1 MKLVSVLDL
10 DTSSFQAG
18 LKTADDA
25 VRVFERSINS
35 SSGTIKDFAAL
46 LGGIG
51 LTRIASDAVMAGDE
65 MMSLQRKL
73 SVIANSLNELAKAQG
88 RANEATYDGAK
99 VYAGLR
105 DMATETGTSIKS
117 LSQIYVQTIPVAT
130 ALGVSV
136 DTVNNVIK
144 GTVGAAAMMGASH
157 VELERSFLAIRQV
170 IGKNQ
175 LQMEELKRQLG
186 EALPNAMVITAKGLT
201 RIANESPDVARRL
214 DQIAG
219 KARITT
225 VELNNL
231 VTAGKIDGKLFAEA
245 WAAGTEEYQKYAEAR
260 SKTLSG
266 QMVNFKTIIESNS
279 GMFMSD
285 GGITTALGVALK
297 HANDNID
304 AWMKEQVAKAQTNGQ
319 VFINSFLN
327 AGDGIAKHL
336 DQTQDFH
343 SQIGSTIGAMAD
355 TTLRGAESFWRNFPP
370 EVREIGLVGML
381 FLGKSR
387 LGLPGV
393 LAGLTVRGAG
403 FLTAF
408 GLGLMDE
415 ILPERAMAKSFKWGY
430 DLIAEMVDGAKTGMS
445 QIGPALADD
454 ISKLFDRRHRL
465 IPSPLTLAND
475 GAPAARADQSYDDT
489 LNARAKAMDEAKRK
503 DTIKFVGGNL
513 SKAMNE
519 AQDTMDY
526 LNFYQKRYEDMG
538 DAGKA
543 FGKVVGASANIAD
556 SWIEWTT
563 SLGGLLGDGVR
574 MFEPDEGIRAT
585 QKFQHAYSDW
595 KAKFLKDFSETTMA
609 LKAMS
614 EDGGL
619 IEDMRPSGALRNTAM
634 EQLRLGNQ
642 AVSLYGQSLAQ
653 SDPSAKIL
661 SDLERRMNHI
671 REIDHGLKLNSSTSL
686 EEGWDAL
693 PQFRDRGITGARMAE
708 VSAVFQGIMSEAAKP
723 AQRDTLSDTI
733 AANEK
738 QMGVFAKMADWVENS
753 TDVPDS
759 AKQQFQETLGQ
770 AMERFGRQLSIT
782 LDQVKE
788 AEIGKLTFEARKTE
802 GRAVA
807 IERSYQEAETAYVER
822 QLAKLDKT
830 GTMQKVVDARAARER
845 KEIETGARDPAATAN
860 TLSDTDLDAK
870 RKQGARMR
878 QQFSQQQQALSL
890 TTYEGDRVFAA
901 MFANQQALMEMG
913 LMQKAGYRGLL
924 GDGRERQV
932 QLATEQAKLELELHD
947 RDSYRAAL
955 IDQEMTKLRQ
965 EEKTLRLQLEVYAND
980 GHREQIIRNEMAKL
994 DLEMEKLAEER
1005 ALYSSPEY
1013 RAKLDASTHAKAALQ
1028 LTKTQDETRLMG
1040 TGQYRDD
1047 AQRQAYAELARDAQ
1061 KLRNEIDLMRMGEW
1075 QRNDM
1080 AKVRLDLERQIEQLY
1095 QDQRRYQDAAV
1106 MSEMNRLDIEKAR
1119 TSNMDKARANSNM
1132 ESPEYQAVQHQS
1144 NLLDLKRQ
1152 EVQLQQQIYSMQ
1164 DAAYGSMLNANTA
1177 LQGRVEM
1184 MQLLNSYTM
1193 SFTQYMQTGAASAVR
1208 TFTDTMS
1215 NGIVQV
1221 ITGQKHMKSLFQDI
1235 AQLIVGG
1242 LIKAVVE
1249 FGVRMLVVTAMS
1261 EIFGVKTEQNT
1272 ERTIAGTA
1280 ATTAAGLSA
1289 LAISTVAG
1297 MEAAA
1302 MLEEAWVPAAL
1313 AASIA
1318 SWGAA
1323 AFVGTA
1329 AMLVGLGITE
1339 AAFGGLGGLLGGAAG
1354 GAGGGAGGAVGDF
1367 GSVGDAG
1374 VGTMLAHDGG
1384 LFGNEST
1391 ATIRERYKFDRPLR
1405 GDEGFA
1411 VLQHGEMI
1419 VPTKNVAA
1427 TVAAMKM
1434 SGIPLPEGVYHNG
1447 GIFGQSAPFGA
1458 LESSWHI
1465 PPADALSTAGTEDMS
1480 SSVTHRPLAIN
1491 VIAVLDPAEVD
1502 RHISRNPGATL
1513 TAVSMDYRNNGVM
1526 RKMIRSGR

>member
-18 LKTADDA
+18 LKTADNA
-25 VRVFERSINS
+25 VRVFERSIGS
-35 SSGTIKDFAAL
+35 SSTAIKDFATL

-51 LTRIASDAVMAGDE
+51 LTRMAGEAVMAGDE
-65 MMSLQRKL
+65 MMNLQRKL

-88 RANEATYDGAK
+88 RANEATYDNAK

-105 DMATETGTSIKS
+105 DMAMETGTSIKS

-136 DTVNNVIK
+136 ETVNKVIK

-157 VELERSFLAIRQV
+157 VELERSFVAIRQV

-219 KARITT
+219 KAKITT

-231 VTAGKIDGKLFAEA
+231 VTTGKIDGKLFAEA
-245 WAAGTEEYQKYAEAR
+245 WAAGTEEFQKYAEAR

-266 QMVNFKTIIESNS
+266 QMVNFKTVMESNS

-285 GGITTALGVALK
+285 SGINTALGVALK

-304 AWMKEQVAKAQTNGQ
+304 AWMKVQVAKAQANGQ

-327 AGDGIAKHL
+327 VGDGIAKHL

-343 SQIGSTIGAMAD
+343 SQIGGTVAAVAD

-381 FLGKSR
+381 FLGKNR

-408 GLGLMDE
+408 GLGLLDE
-415 ILPERAMAKSFKWGY
+415 IMPERAMAKGFKWGY
-430 DLIAEMVDGAKTGMS
+430 DLIAEMVDGAKTGLS
-445 QIGPALADD
+445 QVGPALSDD

-465 IPSPLTLAND
+465 IQSPLTLAND
-475 GAPAARADQSYDDT
+475 SAQAPAGQSYDDT
-489 LNARAKAMDEAKRK
+489 RNARAKAMDEAKRK
-503 DTIKFVGGNL
+503 DTAKFVGGNL
-513 SKAMNE
+513 SRAMDE
-519 AQDTMDY
+519 AQDALDY
-526 LNFYQKRYEDMG
+526 LTFYQKKYEDMG

-543 FGKVVGASANIAD
+543 FGKVVGAGANIAD

-614 EDGGL
+614 EGGGL

-653 SDPSAKIL
+653 SDPSAKIM
-661 SDLERRMNHI
+661 SDLERRMSRI
-671 REIDHGLKLNSSTSL
+671 REIDHDLKLNSGTSL

-708 VSAVFQGIMSEAAKP
+708 VSAVFQGTMSEAAKP

-753 TDVPDS
+753 ADVPDS
-759 AKQQFQETLGQ
+759 AKQQFRDTLGQ

-901 MFANQQALMEMG
+901 TFANQQALMEMG

-994 DLEMEKLAEER
+994 DLEMAKLAEER

-1040 TGQYRDD
+1040 TGQYRNDT
-1047 AQRQAYAELARDAQ
+1047 QRQAYAELARDAQ
-1061 KLRNEIDLMRMGEW
+1061 KLRNEIDLMRTGEW

-1080 AKVRLDLERQIEQLY
+1080 AKARLDLERQIEQVY
-1095 QDQRRYQDAAV
+1095 QDQRRYQTAAFV
-1106 MSEMNRLDIEKAR
+1106 SEMNRLDIEKAR
-1119 TSNMDKARANSNM
+1119 VSNLDKARTNSNM

-1152 EVQLQQQIYSMQ
+1152 EVQLQQQLYSMQ
-1164 DAAYGSMLNANTA
+1164 DAAYGAMLNSNTA

-1221 ITGQKHMKSLFQDI
+1221 ITGQKKMKSLFQDI

-1242 LIKAVVE
+1242 LIKAVIE
-1249 FGVRMLVVTAMS
+1249 FGVRMLVATALSKMFGMELNQNS
-1261 EIFGVKTEQNT
+1261 EQSVAAIGV
-1272 ERTIAGTA
+1272 
-1280 ATTAAGLSA
+1280 TTAASVA
-1289 LAISTVAG
+1289 SLAVTTAG
-1297 MEAAA
+1297 GM
-1302 MLEEAWVPAAL
+1302 L
-1313 AASIA
+1313 AASMLAEAWALPAILASIA
-1318 SWGAA
+1318 TFGAA
-1323 AFVGTA
+1323 AVVGTA
-1329 AMLVGLGITE
+1329 SFLGALAVSQMAVAGVKGIGSAMGEGGLANAGANSDIAGSPGMME
-1339 AAFGGLGGLLGGAAG
+1339 AFGGSFHTGGIFEANGSSNTSFGG
-1354 GAGGGAGGAVGDF
+1354 
-1367 GSVGDAG
+1367 
-1374 VGTMLAHDGG
+1374 TKLA
-1384 LFGNEST
+1384 S
-1391 ATIRERYKFDRPLR
+1391 
-1405 GDEGFA
+1405 DEGYA
-1411 VLQHGEMI
+1411 LLQHGEMI

-1447 GIFGQSAPFGA
+1447 GIFGNSAPFGA
-1458 LESSWHI
+1458 LESNWQTPNASDLTT
-1465 PPADALSTAGTEDMS
+1465 PGMSDMS
-1480 SSVTHRPLAIN
+1480 PSVVHRPLAIN
-1491 VIAVLDPAEVD
+1491 VISVLDPAEVD
-1502 RHISRNPGATL
+1502 RHIARNPNATL
-1513 TAVSMDYRNNGVM
+1513 AAVSMDYRNNGVM
-1526 RKMIRSGR
+1526 RKMIRQGR